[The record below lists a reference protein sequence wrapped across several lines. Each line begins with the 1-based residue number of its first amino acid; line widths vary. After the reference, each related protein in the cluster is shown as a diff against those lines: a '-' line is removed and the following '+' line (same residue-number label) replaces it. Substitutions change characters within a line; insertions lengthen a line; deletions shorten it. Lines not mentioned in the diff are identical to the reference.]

1 MKFPTLLALLALPIF
16 AQAAERESTVS
27 DMKDELQARKNKG
40 FDIVSFH
47 HRGSLGQYAS
57 LADVISDSEVRC
69 VRKQLEELDKAG
81 LEKHGLVLVN
91 LQTNRHSSILEK
103 LPTSS
108 NYLIIKLS
116 VQHSLAGNCGLLY
129 ANQIQQMIQ
138 KIIDPDPRSASGINK
153 EFQRNND
160 DKISYEFTL
169 NKDGFFADQNT
180 ILSELQISCARRQL
194 AEMKKVNLRKFGK
207 TAVTIHLSEFRKNI
221 VAHPGRVVLTDRN
234 SLLIMPGFA
243 PYTGCLL
250 HNADA
255 IEKQMN
261 DEIATGWQDSSNRY
275 ATEEDKSE
283 ETSQSAQ

>member
-1 MKFPTLLALLALPIF
+1 
-16 AQAAERESTVS
+16 
-27 DMKDELQARKNKG
+27 
-40 FDIVSFH
+40 
-47 HRGSLGQYAS
+47 
-57 LADVISDSEVRC
+57 
-69 VRKQLEELDKAG
+69 
-81 LEKHGLVLVN
+81 
-91 LQTNRHSSILEK
+91 
-103 LPTSS
+103 
-108 NYLIIKLS
+108 
-116 VQHSLAGNCGLLY
+116 
-129 ANQIQQMIQ
+129 MIQ